1 MLVETREIYWV
12 VWYFAV
18 EELGYSGV
26 RVGKE
31 LKIGGKGVSKCLE
44 RGKKFIDN
52 TEITGEY
59 LS

>member
-1 MLVETREIYWV
+1 MCYL
-12 VWYFAV
+12 AV
-18 EELGYSGV
+18 EELSYSGV
-26 RVGKE
+26 RVGEE
-31 LKIGGKGVSKCLE
+31 LKISGKGVSKCVE